1 MLNLFLSAGMILA
14 NMFAKTYGWNTGDWA
29 QYIVQTPDG
38 GFVVQGSTQVGGNPD
53 MLLMR
58 LGPDGT
64 PLWTR
69 RYGFTG
75 NDWGVGL
82 ALASD
87 GNIFAASESAIYDMG
102 EVVVMK
108 VSIADGSVIWSRVYW
123 GADWDGPRSAI
134 STPDGGFAV
143 AGWTE
148 SATGEDDFLVLKLAS
163 DGSLLWSMYFA
174 GPVSAEE
181 DGYQIIRTM
190 GDEYLICGWTESF
203 GAGGRDMFLVKLANS
218 GTPLWARTYGGTLGD
233 SAYAVVELSD
243 ATLML
248 IGQTSNFGAAGT
260 DILVAR
266 LQPTG
271 EVIWA
276 RRYGGSGNEYIYSA
290 KDAGDG
296 IVMAGYTTSGG
307 AGGRDALIAKID
319 YNGNLLWAKTF
330 GGGGNEEIWSAI
342 ICSDGRIACAGNT
355 TSWGAG
361 GSDAFVLK
369 IASDG
374 SYPGC
379 VSDINLSQALVSP
392 ISDIQTTGAP
402 IPLNLDNQTP
412 TQTSLAPGISSL
424 CTPVEVNE
432 VQAPAPS
439 LVVSP
444 ISGGILVRAG
454 LSAQMSIYYPD
465 GRLVY
470 SGQLREG
477 LNRITLGQGVYLWG
491 AGGYKGKVAVR

>member
-1 MLNLFLSAGMILA
+1 MLSLFVSTGMILA
-14 NMFAKTYGWNTGDWA
+14 NMFAKTYGWSTGDWA
-29 QYIVQTPDG
+29 QYIIQTPDG
-38 GFVVQGSTQVGGNPD
+38 GFVVQGHTQAGGNPD

-64 PLWTR
+64 PLWSR

-82 ALASD
+82 TLASD
-87 GNIFAASESAIYDMG
+87 GNIFAACESAIYDMG

-108 VSIADGSVIWSRVYW
+108 ISVADGSVIWSRVYW

-134 STPDGGFAV
+134 STPDGGFAL

-148 SATGEDDFLVLKLAS
+148 SATGEDDFLVLKLTS
-163 DGSLLWSMYFA
+163 DGSLVWSMYFA

-181 DGYQIIRTM
+181 DAYQIIRTM

-218 GTPLWARTYGGTLGD
+218 GMPLWAMTYGGPLGD
-233 SAYAVVELSD
+233 SAYAILELSD

-248 IGQTSNFGAAGT
+248 IGQTSNFGAVGT

-271 EVIWA
+271 EIIWA
-276 RRYGGSGNEYIYSA
+276 NLYGGPGNEYIYSA

-307 AGGRDALIAKID
+307 AGGREALIVKID
-319 YNGNLLWAKTF
+319 YNGNLLWSKTF
-330 GGGGNEEIWSAI
+330 GGGGNEEIWSVI
-342 ICSDGRIACAGNT
+342 ICSDGTIACAGNT

-361 GSDAFVLK
+361 NSDVLVLK
-369 IASDG
+369 IPSDG
-374 SYPGC
+374 SYSGC
-379 VSDINLSQALVSP
+379 LNDINLSQTPVNPAFYPQSTGMP
-392 ISDIQTTGAP
+392 IT
-402 IPLNLDNQTP
+402 LNLDNQTP
-412 TQTSLAPGISSL
+412 TQTTMSPGISNP
-424 CTPVEVNE
+424 CTPIDVGEAYVLPE
-432 VQAPAPS
+432 S
-439 LVVSP
+439 FIVSP
-444 ISGGILVRAG
+444 FSGGIFIRSG
-454 LSAQMSIYYPD
+454 TSIQMNIYSSD

-470 SGQLREG
+470 SGHLRKGE
-477 LNRITLGQGVYLWG
+477 NRIPLGQGVYLWQ
-491 AGGYKGKVAVR
+491 AGPYRGKAAVR